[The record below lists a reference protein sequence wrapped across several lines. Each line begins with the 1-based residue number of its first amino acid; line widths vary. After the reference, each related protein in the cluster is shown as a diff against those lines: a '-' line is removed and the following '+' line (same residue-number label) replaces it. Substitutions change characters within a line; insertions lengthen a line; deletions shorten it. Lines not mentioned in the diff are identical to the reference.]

1 MKHDSIIFDLDGTLW
16 DSTEGICETWN
27 QVLAGYPEVNQVI
40 TAENLHGCMG
50 LQMRDI
56 AEKLFPGHSHSLQNE
71 LMEKCCELENEY
83 LAEHGGILYPD
94 LKSVLEILS
103 GKYKL
108 FVVSNCQKGYI
119 ESFFAA
125 HDTSK
130 YFTDIECYGN
140 TDLSKGENNKLVI
153 ERNNLKNAVYVG
165 DTQGDAD
172 SAEFAGIPFVFAS
185 YGFGSV
191 KKYDYIINKFSD
203 ILSLDL

>member
-1 MKHDSIIFDLDGTLW
+1 MKRSESI
-16 DSTEGICETWN
+16 
-27 QVLAGYPEVNQVI
+27 GYSISDE
-40 TAENLHGCMG
+40 
-50 LQMRDI
+50 D
-56 AEKLFPGHSHSLQNE
+56 
-71 LMEKCCELENEY
+71 
-83 LAEHGGILYPD
+83 
-94 LKSVLEILS
+94 
-103 GKYKL
+103 
-108 FVVSNCQKGYI
+108 
-119 ESFFAA
+119 
-125 HDTSK
+125 DTSK

>member
-153 ERNNLKNAVYVG
+153 ERNNLKKLSEQSHEN
-165 DTQGDAD
+165 T
-172 SAEFAGIPFVFAS
+172 
-185 YGFGSV
+185 
-191 KKYDYIINKFSD
+191 NKS
-203 ILSLDL
+203 

>member
-50 LQMRDI
+50 LQMGAI
-56 AEKLFPGHSHSLQNE
+56 AEKLFPGQSPSLQTE

-94 LKSVLEILS
+94 LKSVLEKLS
-103 GKYKL
+103 GQYKL

-125 HDTSK
+125 HDTAK

-203 ILSLDL
+203 ILNLDL